1 MRASAYTIPNRLTGA
16 TRMFYEKP
24 NPYFMAYPFGDT
36 WEQEQRQEREARLM
50 KSFYPKTT
58 SRVQDAVERECDRME
73 YEGSM
78 MYDEY
83 PDKFMMEQICK
94 RIEEE
99 VMDSEIDMQEKRNPW
114 LSDLVRVMFFN
125 EMYRR
130 RCRHQRCRR
139 YF

>member
-1 MRASAYTIPNRLTGA
+1 
-16 TRMFYEKP
+16 MFYE
-24 NPYFMAYPFGDT
+24 NRIRIFMAYPFGDT

-99 VMDSEIDMQEKRNPW
+99 VMDSEIEMQEKRNPW

>member
-1 MRASAYTIPNRLTGA
+1 
-16 TRMFYEKP
+16 
-24 NPYFMAYPFGDT
+24 MAYPFGDT

-99 VMDSEIDMQEKRNPW
+99 VMDSEIEMQEKRNPW